1 MKGTFFSSDFI
12 IDESNNLRLLEFN
25 TDTAVIST
33 TLDTHFSFTD
43 FITLLSNN
51 NITKMTV
58 IFKEFHLP
66 FINKLESTISTD
78 ATFITEFIKIKEDY
92 NTIYPTSVDDESD
105 RFILR
110 LAYDENALF
119 DSNYCKE
126 RVEVLKLMQANDAT
140 GSIPEFYIP
149 AGEVNNIIT
158 TSLPNSTKVPDIIV
172 KNIREQH
179 QPLKFYKFT
188 DSANSS
194 SIDLITDYS
203 TNNAD
208 TGSEYLERYH
218 IHADNLTNNKVQ
230 SIREFG
236 IVYGTDIEYVRL
248 ASYKIDSLFELPD
261 ISSYTYNGLGLE
273 LPKKHYYEYTS
284 NFIKTG
290 EIDGIVSSEKLQ
302 KVDNT
307 FEFPY
312 NLAVSE
318 SLKSFFLSGSPDT
331 DDSSVF
337 YSWSFAGSDFPNDSE
352 VTSSRVHN
360 LSSGSID
367 YGVVLEVNLTSGD
380 SIYVGDN
387 KALLTYDSGSN
398 FISFKSAFH
407 TTASGDYLY
416 NDSGSLYQISS
427 SNVCII
433 DTPESYSLYRID
445 VEQTD
450 TYFISSSNPFIVH
463 NAPCFIAGTPV
474 HTEEGIKNIE
484 DVKVGDKVITYNH
497 DNDVAEYKEVQSTMV
512 KENENVVSYILENGT
527 KITGTPDHPLFV
539 LGKGYS
545 SYTPKATKEDS
556 GMDVE
561 QILIGDEILH
571 LDGYGVTIDDI
582 IEHEETHTVYNLDK
596 VEDNHN
602 FYVWDFLA
610 HNRGGGPPGVPPIC
624 FIGGTQISL
633 ANGDIKNIEDIVIG
647 DEVLSFNEE
656 TNKIESNKVYET
668 HEPIHND
675 LVKYTLS
682 DGTDITSTFDHP
694 YYVNGLELASYLPSK
709 TNSLYDID
717 KEVQQI
723 KVGDILNKVDGGTVT
738 IENIEVQE
746 EVDTKTY
753 LLRVENNNNFYAN
766 QILVHNK

>member
-12 IDESNNLRLLEFN
+12 IDESNNLRFLEFN
-25 TDTAVIST
+25 TDTAVITS

-43 FITLLSNN
+43 FITLLSDN

-58 IFKEFHLP
+58 IFKSFHVN
-66 FINKLESTISTD
+66 FIDKLESTISTD
-78 ATFITEFIKIKEDY
+78 ATFITEFIKIKEDN
-92 NTIYPTSVDDESD
+92 NTIYPTSVDDEDD

-149 AGEVNNIIT
+149 DGGVNNIIT

-236 IVYGTDIEYVRL
+236 IVYGSNIEYVRL

-284 NFIKTG
+284 NFIKAG
-290 EIDGIVSSEKLQ
+290 EIDGIVSSEQVQ

-318 SLKSFFLSGSPDT
+318 SLKSYFLSGSPDT
-331 DDSSVF
+331 DDSDVF
-337 YSWSFAGSDFPNDSE
+337 YSWSFAGSTFPANSE
-352 VTSSRVHN
+352 VTMSRVQV

-433 DTPESYSLYRID
+433 DAPESYSLYRID
-445 VEQTD
+445 TETTD

-610 HNRGGGPPGVPPIC
+610 HNRGGPPPPFC
-624 FIGGTQISL
+624 FIAGTQISL
-633 ANGDIKNIEDIVIG
+633 ANGDIKNIEDVVKG

-656 TNKIESNKVYET
+656 TKEIESNKVFET
-668 HEPIHND
+668 HQPIHND

-682 DGTDITSTFDHP
+682 DGTIITSTFDHP
-694 YYVNGLELASYLPSK
+694 FYVNELELASYLPSK
-709 TNSLYDID
+709 TNALYDID

-723 KVGDILNKVDGGTVT
+723 KLGDVLKKVDDSIVT

-753 LLRVENNNNFYAN
+753 LLRVNNNNNFYAN